1 MRKSES
7 EKWQRVAAS
16 ETDKEVYAMANGQ
29 KKHIALSWRIAFII
43 LLVGGFLLTGAFL
56 MRYNEI
62 AQETSELEEELR
74 LLEEENERL
83 REEISAPW
91 NEEYIKRVARRELG
105 YCLPG
110 EIIYFSNFE
119 D

>member
-1 MRKSES
+1 MS
-7 EKWQRVAAS
+7 
-16 ETDKEVYAMANGQ
+16 TN
-29 KKHIALSWRIAFII
+29 KKHISLSGRIAFITVLI
-43 LLVGGFLLTGAFL
+43 VGFLLTGAL
-56 MRYNEI
+56 WMRYNEI
-62 AQETSELEEELR
+62 SQQTEELSAELR
-74 LLEEENERL
+74 ALEEENERL
-83 REEISAPW
+83 KEEISAPW

>member
-1 MRKSES
+1 MS
-7 EKWQRVAAS
+7 
-16 ETDKEVYAMANGQ
+16 TN
-29 KKHIALSWRIAFII
+29 KKHISLSLRIAFII
-43 LLVGGFLLTGAFL
+43 VLVVGFLLTGAL
-56 MRYNEI
+56 WMRYNEM
-62 AQETSELEEELR
+62 AQQTEELSEELR
-74 LLEEENERL
+74 ALEEENERL
-83 REEISAPW
+83 KEEILAPW